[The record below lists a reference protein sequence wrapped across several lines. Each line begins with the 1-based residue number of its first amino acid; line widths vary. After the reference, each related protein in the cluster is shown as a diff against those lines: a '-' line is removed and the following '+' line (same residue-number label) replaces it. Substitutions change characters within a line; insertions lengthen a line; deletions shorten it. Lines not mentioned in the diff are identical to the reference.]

1 MIHLLCKEKYQ
12 SDGRSFGT
20 AADPIDYSVVLLS
33 TEGVLPSSYTEIE
46 GQTSTPYDFAPGS
59 LLIDTAN
66 RLKYIYD
73 GQQWVFW
80 SVSSQ
85 SGNNNNDDSN
95 ENDIVYVRDNEF
107 SFNDLVQYINQG
119 KKVALIESDYV
130 FYLINITV
138 RSEVYMAYFMDL
150 EDLDSSLLDQ
160 AILYTS
166 NTPDSMMYID
176 SDEDSTDPT
185 IK

>member
-73 GQQWVFW
+73 GQQWQYW
-80 SVSSQ
+80 AAAGEGSSEE
-85 SGNNNNDDSN
+85 SSDVIINDVVYLNEN
-95 ENDIVYVRDNEF
+95 ENDEFTYNE
-107 SFNDLVQYINQG
+107 LVNYINQG
-119 KKVALIESDYV
+119 KKIMLITTLGSICKLISLYMGNYYTAEFENAVVFIAQNPNDYM
-130 FYLINITV
+130 TKQG
-138 RSEVYMAYFMDL
+138 S
-150 EDLDSSLLDQ
+150 
-160 AILYTS
+160 
-166 NTPDSMMYID
+166 
-176 SDEDSTDPT
+176 
-185 IK
+185 K